1 MTYYIILLV
10 VYSILGL
17 KESFRPISAKY
28 KNIYTFFLVFPMFI
42 LTALRSVNIGNDTIS
57 YMSAYNSLSYMP
69 NFVIVYLDG
78 RMEIGYLFLS
88 WLCNQIG
95 LSYLQFQCII
105 SAFIYFSFYKFFKW
119 YSLNVALCCF
129 LFITMF
135 RMGGT
140 MNVIR
145 MYCAIAI
152 LIYAIPCVLKRRL
165 GAFLLVVVLASLFH
179 KSSFIF
185 IVLYPLCIRK
195 YNRVEHGF
203 IIFSSIIIAYLGAS
217 FFEWLTTSLDL
228 YEGYVNE
235 ERFDNMNHTAVF
247 LGLLITLLIYM
258 YAKLMGYFG
267 QPQYGALV
275 NINDVCIKKQSIT
288 LEYFCRI
295 SLIITIGLSIIGLT
309 NNIMGRV
316 SGYFS
321 IVTLIIISAVLF
333 NMRNSYMKIFVY
345 GVIIFLYTAYFIVIL
360 LYRPDWNH
368 LVPYEWGI

>member
-1 MTYYIILLV
+1 MV
-10 VYSILGL
+10 FVECSIML
-17 KESFRPISAKY
+17 
-28 KNIYTFFLVFPMFI
+28 FLVYYDV
-42 LTALRSVNIGNDTIS
+42 SYGGNNECYTD
-57 YMSAYNSLSYMP
+57 
-69 NFVIVYLDG
+69 V
-78 RMEIGYLFLS
+78 
-88 WLCNQIG
+88 LCNSHINICDTLCIKASSGG
-95 LSYLQFQCII
+95 LSIGSRFG
-105 SAFIYFSFYKFFKW
+105 K
-119 YSLNVALCCF
+119 
-129 LFITMF
+129 
-135 RMGGT
+135 
-140 MNVIR
+140 
-145 MYCAIAI
+145 
-152 LIYAIPCVLKRRL
+152 P
-165 GAFLLVVVLASLFH
+165 FH

-247 LGLLITLLIYM
+247 LGLLITLLIYL